1 MKLNVTSNNTAL
13 KIKAF
18 KGLGEGNL
26 FQSNSPH
33 SFLISPT
40 ALIVKHD
47 VKVHDN
53 CAQGQRGHPAEGALY
68 CVLCDVVPENIVLWQ
83 EEGSEGQGKT
93 FVK

>member
-18 KGLGEGNL
+18 KGLAEGNL

-47 VKVHDN
+47 VKFHDKR
-53 CAQGQRGHPAEGALY
+53 AQGQRGRPAEGTLY
-68 CVLCDVVPENIVLWQ
+68 CVL
-83 EEGSEGQGKT
+83 
-93 FVK
+93 